1 MFPGIGTVLNVGTIL
16 IGSVIGI
23 FIGERLKDKTR
34 ILITDVL
41 GMVTMLGAAAA
52 IIPLFKDQYT
62 SMIPKGWAT
71 MPVLIA
77 LLVGGIVGSALNL
90 EERVE
95 NFGEYLRKK
104 FKSEEGSFVEGFLD
118 ASLLFAI
125 GPLAILGSIS
135 DGMGNG
141 IDQLTLKSVLDG
153 FASIAFASS
162 LGWGVAASAIAV
174 GIYQGLW
181 TVMGLFLGNI
191 MAAYQVDAM
200 TITGGI
206 LLLAIGFRLLKIKNI
221 PVGNLLPALFLAPFL
236 ALAFNTLMQ

>member
-16 IGSVIGI
+16 LGSVIGI

-34 ILITDVL
+34 SLITDVL

-221 PVGNLLPALFLAPFL
+221 PVGNLLPALFLAPVL

>member
-16 IGSVIGI
+16 LGSLIGI

-191 MAAYQVDAM
+191 MADYQVDAM

-221 PVGNLLPALFLAPFL
+221 PVGNLLPALFLAPVL
-236 ALAFNTLMQ
+236 ALVFNSFMQ